1 MSDPSDNI
9 ELTDNYAA
17 GYRGG
22 WKDATTHAAARI
34 EALEAALQKIIE
46 NNDHG
51 SYESTGQAINE
62 ARAALA
68 EGQDTMT
75 LASARAV
82 KRKVSQ
88 HALQVQLLAKFEV
101 RKARDINILA
111 LANAGHRSLR
121 MGARM
126 KAEGLQAGAAD
137 LLVMLPG
144 GRAAWLELK
153 TATGRQSL
161 AQKGFEAKCRRLGAS
176 LRASADVG
184 RSDRSTHTM
193 GSLKMSTTDTEHREP
208 TIRLSRDLVKAS
220 STMTTMEARYLV
232 DAYYLMQDDRKRA
245 HNQVRAME
253 EEPHSVIGWL
263 AGQSETLEGQIKR
276 ALDQY
281 SDSHPAGA
289 WLKSHYGI
297 GPVIAAGLL
306 AHIDI
311 RKAPTV
317 GHIWRFAGLDPT
329 LKWEKGQKRPFNA
342 ELKTLCWKLGQS
354 FMKFSG
360 KEECI
365 YGAVYREHKAKYV
378 ARNEAGDYAARS
390 AEILTEK
397 KFRAE
402 TDAFKHLSG
411 ASCPRRR
418 SMPAPAATR

>member
-1 MSDPSDNI
+1 
-9 ELTDNYAA
+9 
-17 GYRGG
+17 
-22 WKDATTHAAARI
+22 
-34 EALEAALQKIIE
+34 
-46 NNDHG
+46 
-51 SYESTGQAINE
+51 
-62 ARAALA
+62 
-68 EGQDTMT
+68 
-75 LASARAV
+75 
-82 KRKVSQ
+82 
-88 HALQVQLLAKFEV
+88 
-101 RKARDINILA
+101 
-111 LANAGHRSLR
+111 
-121 MGARM
+121 
-126 KAEGLQAGAAD
+126 
-137 LLVMLPG
+137 
-144 GRAAWLELK
+144 
-153 TATGRQSL
+153 
-161 AQKGFEAKCRRLGAS
+161 
-176 LRASADVG
+176 
-184 RSDRSTHTM
+184 
-193 GSLKMSTTDTEHREP
+193 MSTTDTEHREP
-208 TIRLSRDLVKAS
+208 AIRLSRDLIKAS

-281 SDSHPAGA
+281 SDSHPAGT
-289 WLKSHYGI
+289 WLKSNYGI

-354 FMKFSG
+354 FMKFSN
-360 KEECI
+360 KDECV

-378 ARNEAGDYAARS
+378 SRNEAGDYTGRA

-411 ASCPRRR
+411 GKLPPAQIDARARRYTVKLFLSHLQCVWWFIEFNELPSAPYAIAQKDHTHFIAMPGHGLVPGLTEALR
-418 SMPAPAATR
+418 SKGWV